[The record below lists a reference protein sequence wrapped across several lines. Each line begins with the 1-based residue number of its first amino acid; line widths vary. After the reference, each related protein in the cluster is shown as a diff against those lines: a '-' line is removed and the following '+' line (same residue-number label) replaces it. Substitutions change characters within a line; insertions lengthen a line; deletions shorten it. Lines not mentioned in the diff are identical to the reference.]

1 MPRKRSRGELREAI
15 KAGRGK
21 KYFGRFETY
30 QNKAGETV
38 KDNGAYAQTITA
50 PITHL
55 PPASAEELK
64 ERLRMLY
71 DAAAANYSAKDRI
84 ASALRTL
91 LADHGIADPA
101 AIPPASDMEFPMF
114 LRTAADALAIIKR
127 LPNSEEVLQAI
138 TAGRLLE
145 MTYVNLELA
154 DAAMTGHNRA
164 RANKETGD
172 DRLDEH
178 APERKNWQTLVE
190 AEIQRQKDTGE
201 KISYVRATDD
211 VALALQRPDGAMI
224 RRYVPNDWT
233 RKKRPS

>member
-101 AIPPASDMEFPMF
+101 AIPPASDMEFPM
-114 LRTAADALAIIKR
+114 
-127 LPNSEEVLQAI
+127 
-138 TAGRLLE
+138 
-145 MTYVNLELA
+145 
-154 DAAMTGHNRA
+154 
-164 RANKETGD
+164 
-172 DRLDEH
+172 
-178 APERKNWQTLVE
+178 
-190 AEIQRQKDTGE
+190 
-201 KISYVRATDD
+201 
-211 VALALQRPDGAMI
+211 
-224 RRYVPNDWT
+224 
-233 RKKRPS
+233 